1 MPKMVLTA
9 AYLDLNGQDV
19 SDWTNKIELSAEVE
33 EKDVTTFGSDGW
45 KELLGGLRSG
55 TLAVEFKN
63 DYDTGSLDADMWA
76 LLGSVVAF
84 SVRPTQA
91 AAGVNNPSY
100 SGSVLIKEWKPIQ
113 GSVGDDAAAS
123 ISLPTSG
130 KIERATS

>member
-1 MPKMVLTA
+1 M
-9 AYLDLNGQDV
+9 
-19 SDWTNKIELSAEVE
+19 
-33 EKDVTTFGSDGW
+33 
-45 KELLGGLRSG
+45 
-55 TLAVEFKN
+55 
-63 DYDTGSLDADMWA
+63 
-76 LLGSVVAF
+76 
-84 SVRPTQA
+84 RPTQA

>member
-84 SVRPTQA
+84 SVRPTQ
-91 AAGVNNPSY
+91 
-100 SGSVLIKEWKPIQ
+100 
-113 GSVGDDAAAS
+113 
-123 ISLPTSG
+123 
-130 KIERATS
+130 